1 MKDHLGAFLLGLAAA
16 FVGAFT
22 LGTIQRRRRYV
33 AGYRE
38 PLVDINSATREQLMS
53 LGIVES
59 FTLDRLIENRPYRN
73 KLELVARRVI
83 TDDIYDQIKHDI
95 VVRKAREPIKVAG

>member
-1 MKDHLGAFLLGLAAA
+1 MKEHLGAFLLGLGAA

-22 LGTIQRRRRYV
+22 LGTIQQRRRYV
-33 AGYRE
+33 AGFRE

-59 FTLDRLIENRPYRN
+59 FTLDRLIEHRPYRN
-73 KLELVARRVI
+73 KLDLVARRVI
-83 TDDIYDQIKHDI
+83 TDDLYDQIKRDI

>member
-1 MKDHLGAFLLGLAAA
+1 VKKHLGALLFGLGIA

-22 LGTIQRRRRYV
+22 LGTIQQRRRYI
-33 AGYRE
+33 AGFRE

-59 FTLDRLIENRPYRN
+59 VTLDHLIENRPYRN
-73 KLELVARRVI
+73 KIELVSRMVV
-83 TDDIYDQIKHDI
+83 TGDLYDQIKRDI